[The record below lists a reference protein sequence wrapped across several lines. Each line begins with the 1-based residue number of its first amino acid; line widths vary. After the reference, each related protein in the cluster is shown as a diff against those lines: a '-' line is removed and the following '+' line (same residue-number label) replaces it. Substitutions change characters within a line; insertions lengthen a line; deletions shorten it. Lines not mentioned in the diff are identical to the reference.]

1 MRYSIYLSVSLSL
14 SLKLTQL
21 FNHSTNRL
29 SNTLTHTH
37 NIFNPCNFVESLI
50 TEDSISY
57 LTNSSQLFCFSFLT
71 WQLLDHV
78 LFNPALWIYTPANVQ
93 ARLYSYLATEFLSD
107 TQIYSNVRRV
117 STVLQTV
124 HTLKYYYWVVNPR
137 AKSGIIPKGLGKYHW
152 YNWAAGGCD
161 VDGAFQS
168 IVPDGPRP
176 AQKDI
181 LAIRAYI
188 LLFLKQLIMI
198 GNGVK
203 EDELQS
209 ILNYLTT
216 MHEVSV

>member
-1 MRYSIYLSVSLSL
+1 M
-14 SLKLTQL
+14 
-21 FNHSTNRL
+21 
-29 SNTLTHTH
+29 
-37 NIFNPCNFVESLI
+37 
-50 TEDSISY
+50 
-57 LTNSSQLFCFSFLT
+57 
-71 WQLLDHV
+71 

-137 AKSGIIPKGLGKYHW
+137 AKSGIIPKGLGKFRLSVQLVSSSDFNGMVCSW
-152 YNWAAGGCD
+152 FA
-161 VDGAFQS
+161 
-168 IVPDGPRP
+168 DGPRP

-216 MHEVSV
+216 MHEVSKSNSTLKG